1 VNVNAPPDSFL
12 AGLPEILEVK
22 TTLQGERK
30 EFRCRVLARTGA
42 AVGDAVTVL
51 FIADR
56 PYQVADLLLPAGTV
70 TFGHFWGGRPYNVYH
85 WLTPEGRTLGHYFNL
100 SSNTVIGE
108 QMLAWTDL
116 AVDVLARPGAP
127 AEVLDEAELPETL
140 DRETLMTIAEATRA
154 VLNDAPEIVAEL
166 EARADR
172 LWQRVWSR
180 PRLRADQMLR

>member
-1 VNVNAPPDSFL
+1 MNVNAPPEGFL

-51 FIADR
+51 FVADR
-56 PYQVADLLLPAGTV
+56 AYQVADLVLPAGTI
-70 TFGHFWGGRPYNVYH
+70 TFGHFWGSRPYNVYH
-85 WLTPEGRTLGHYFNL
+85 WLAPDGRTIAHYFNL
-100 SSNTVIGE
+100 STDTAISDDRL
-108 QMLAWTDL
+108 QWKDL

-127 AEVLDEAELPETL
+127 PEVLDEADLPDTL
-140 DRETLMTIAEATRA
+140 DRETLMTLAEATRE
-154 VLNDAPEIVAEL
+154 VLADAPAIVAEL

-172 LWQRVWSR
+172 LWQRLYSR
-180 PRLRADQMLR
+180 PRLREPGPR